1 LICEKSISTKAT
13 QIKTCFDGKN
23 FANISLSNLNLS
35 KLFPKVYNFYILPII
50 SLSVYLFISLSVYQ
64 FKKFKKFREVR
75 RPAKTLFLQPVRLE
89 FFFFFFWLFSFSF
102 SKGLQFKNIFN
113 GGGINEKS
121 QQSQK

>member
-1 LICEKSISTKAT
+1 MICENSILMEAT
-13 QIKTCFDGKN
+13 QIKTYLIGKN
-23 FANISLSNLNLS
+23 FQNTLMANLNLS

-102 SKGLQFKNIFN
+102 SKGLQSKNIF
-113 GGGINEKS
+113 GGGINGKL